1 MRHLCDIIGMKEN
14 NITDFEIY
22 EIDEEEFS
30 CSVSFDQYY
39 LDVRGSVRL
48 DEVENLWGDQVSS
61 VSIMADVDE
70 IEEVF
75 QYDVDNGNEL
85 PYVNLELMRLA
96 KKHVNSEMYEEVDN
110 VHCSINY
117 NDGLSAKY

>member
-1 MRHLCDIIGMKEN
+1 MKEN

-39 LDVRGSVRL
+39 LDLRGSVRL
-48 DEVENLWGDQVSS
+48 DEVENIWGDQVSS

-70 IEEVF
+70 VEEVF

-85 PYVNLELMRLA
+85 PYVDIELMRVA
-96 KKHVNSEMYEEVDN
+96 KKYVNSKMYEEVDN
-110 VHCSINY
+110 ISCSVNY
-117 NDGLSAKY
+117 NQGLSVKY